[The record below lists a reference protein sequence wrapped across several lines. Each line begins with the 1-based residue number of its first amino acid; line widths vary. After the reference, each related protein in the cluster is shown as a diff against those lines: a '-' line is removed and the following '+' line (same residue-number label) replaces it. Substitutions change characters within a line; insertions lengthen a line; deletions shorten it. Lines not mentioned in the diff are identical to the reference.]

1 MEGMKPIPDLDP
13 ETTERMLS
21 GALEPDDAPPGYAD
35 VVRVLRATTAPPER
49 TSAAREAWAVA
60 AGQQIADEERMD
72 LSAGVESSS
81 VRSNYLRAKVV
92 TVVTVGTLLG
102 TGGMA
107 MAGAL
112 PASLQ
117 DAASKV
123 FDKVGITVP
132 LGHPAS
138 TGPEISGIATS
149 TTETGAAKGQ
159 QISTIASGGMSQ
171 AGQHGQA
178 GQHAPSSHANPHA
191 TTPHGG
197 NGAAHGTSNGA
208 SDHGSSTASSHSHG
222 GDAAASGHASSHS
235 PAH

>member
-1 MEGMKPIPDLDP
+1 MEGMNPIPDLDP
-13 ETTERMLS
+13 ETTERMLA

-49 TSAAREAWAVA
+49 SSPTREAWAIA
-60 AGQQIADEERMD
+60 AGQQILDEGRTD
-72 LSAGVESSS
+72 TATDIKRSSGS
-81 VRSNYLRAKVV
+81 RYLRAKVIG
-92 TVVTVGTLLG
+92 VVTVGTLLG

-123 FDKVGITVP
+123 FDTVGITVP
-132 LGHPAS
+132 SGHPAS
-138 TGPEISGIATS
+138 TGSEISGIATT
-149 TTETGAAKGQ
+149 TTEQGVDKGQ
-159 QISTIASGGMSQ
+159 QISTIASGGKSQ
-171 AGQHGQA
+171 AGQHG
-178 GQHAPSSHANPHA
+178 PSSHANPHA
-191 TTPHGG
+191 TSPHGHG
-197 NGAAHGTSNGA
+197 VAHGNSNGA

-222 GDAAASGHASSHS
+222 HSAGGSGHASSHS